1 MNENVKRM
9 IRDLNKYSR
18 GRKGDLS
25 ILVWQAANMIEELAE
40 KVDVLEAGIPAEDWS
55 RIRAK
60 EYRQGQLNILK
71 IIDSDIKSEMARIR
85 EELKALP
92 PVTPESATGRWITD
106 SLNRRYTWMCSRC
119 HEHYR
124 AMYDYCP
131 SCGMKMESEEV

>member
-9 IRDLNKYSR
+9 IRDLNNYSR
-18 GRKGDLS
+18 GRTDHLS
-25 ILVWQAANMIEELAE
+25 TLVWQAANMIEELAE

-71 IIDSDIKSEMARIR
+71 IIDSDIKSEMARVR

-92 PVTPESATGRWITD
+92 PVTPTGHWMQD
-106 SLNRRYTWMCSRC
+106 GLRRKYTWMCSRC
-119 HEHYR
+119 HDHYR

-131 SCGMKMESEEV
+131 SCGMKMEGEEQA